1 MGAAAIGTT
10 ISVYAIARL
19 MMNLPAGIL
28 ADRYGRKP
36 LLVWGPLITALGE
49 LCHCHCNSALQLH
62 QTSTDRVIPRAAW
75 PLLLRRV
82 LKGTLRTPHQEP
94 LADDSLNHWEV
105 TRTSQT
111 HAQAQAWLAAW
122 CVVRGAWLR
131 GAKRM
136 VGCVQA

>member
-1 MGAAAIGTT
+1 MGAAAVGTT

-49 LCHCHCNSALQLH
+49 LCHCHCNTAVQLLRIP
-62 QTSTDRVIPRAAW
+62 TDRVIPRAAW

-82 LKGTLRTPHQEP
+82 LKGTSRTPHQEP

-105 TRTSQT
+105 ARTSQT
-111 HAQAQAWLAAW
+111 HAQARL
-122 CVVRGAWLR
+122 
-131 GAKRM
+131 KRV
-136 VGCVQA
+136 VGCAQA